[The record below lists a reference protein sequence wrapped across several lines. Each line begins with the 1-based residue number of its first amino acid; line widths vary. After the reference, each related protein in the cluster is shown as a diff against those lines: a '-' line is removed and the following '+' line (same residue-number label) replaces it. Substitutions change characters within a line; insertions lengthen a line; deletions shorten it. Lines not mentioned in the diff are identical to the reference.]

1 MTHLEVDPVRPTE
14 LDSRF
19 RGNDIALKLFSVMP
33 ALRLRSGQAP
43 AGIQDLRL
51 LRVTANEIHSRGLLL
66 LRGTAF
72 NAVPWFRDRFTV
84 AAGAT
89 ARACESAAVAEDEA
103 AILALGG
110 FQDEAERAISRH
122 GLDDVTEMV
131 LDLSL
136 RNPDNLSES
145 PR

>member
-1 MTHLEVDPVRPTE
+1 MDKVE
-14 LDSRF
+14 L
-19 RGNDIALKLFSVMP
+19 
-33 ALRLRSGQAP
+33 
-43 AGIQDLRL
+43 
-51 LRVTANEIHSRGLLL
+51 RGLLL

-72 NAVPWFRDRFTV
+72 NAVPRFRERFTV

-110 FQDEAERAISRH
+110 FQDETQRAIPCY
-122 GLDDVTEMV
+122 GFDDVTEMV

-136 RNPDNLSES
+136 RNPDDLGES

>member
-1 MTHLEVDPVRPTE
+1 
-14 LDSRF
+14 
-19 RGNDIALKLFSVMP
+19 MP
-33 ALRLRSGQAP
+33 AQ
-43 AGIQDLRL
+43 AGIQDRLL
-51 LRVTANEIHSRGLLL
+51 LRVNANEIRSRGLLL

-72 NAVPWFRDRFTV
+72 NAVPRFCERFTV
-84 AAGAT
+84 AVGAT

-110 FQDEAERAISRH
+110 FQHETQRAIPRH
-122 GLDDVTEMV
+122 GFDDVTEMV

-136 RNPDNLSES
+136 RNPDNLGES

>member
-1 MTHLEVDPVRPTE
+1 
-14 LDSRF
+14 
-19 RGNDIALKLFSVMP
+19 MP

-43 AGIQDLRL
+43 AGIQDLLL

-84 AAGAT
+84 AMGAA

-110 FQDEAERAISRH
+110 FQHEAQRTIPRH
-122 GLDDVTEMV
+122 GFDDVTEMV

-136 RNPDNLSES
+136 RNPDDLSES